1 MDTTY
6 NKKSWI
12 LRMQHKFRS
21 PVALSLAMILPALL
35 LFLIFYFYPI
45 IKLIPQSLIEDGT
58 FTFQNYIRIFTEP
71 LYYNSFLRTVFISL
85 LAAIINLLLG
95 YPIAYTLTRVK
106 PKTAKLIIAIIM
118 ISFWTSL
125 LVRTYSWMVVLQRN
139 GIINNILVSL
149 GIIEEPIQLMY
160 TTGAVLVGIVH
171 ILLPFM
177 ILPIYSVLKTMD
189 PSLKLAAMSM
199 GATRRKAFFH
209 VTLPLS
215 VPGIASGIMLVFIQ
229 ALGFYVTPMLLG
241 GPKILMVSGLID
253 KQMFQFLNWGFGSAI
268 GMLLLL
274 VTILF
279 LVGFDRFFGIDSLQ
293 QKML

>member
-12 LRMQHKFRS
+12 LRLQHKLRS
-21 PVALSLAMILPALL
+21 PVALSLVMILPALL

-45 IKLIPQSLIEDGT
+45 IKLIPQSLIEDGAV
-58 FTFQNYIRIFTEP
+58 TFQNYMRIFTEP
-71 LYYNSFLRTVFISL
+71 LYYNSFLRTVFISF

-177 ILPIYSVLKTMD
+177 ILPIYSVLRTMD

-215 VPGIASGIMLVFIQ
+215 IPGIASGIMLVFIQ

-279 LVGFDRFFGIDSLQ
+279 LIGFDRFFGIDSLQ

>member
-12 LRMQHKFRS
+12 LRLQHKLRS
-21 PVALSLAMILPALL
+21 PVALSLVMILPALL

-45 IKLIPQSLIEDGT
+45 IKLVPQSLIEDGAV
-58 FTFQNYIRIFTEP
+58 TFQNYMRIFTEP

-95 YPIAYTLTRVK
+95 YPIAYALTRVK

-139 GIINNILVSL
+139 GIINKALISL
-149 GIIEEPIQLMY
+149 GIIEDPIQLMY
-160 TTGAVLVGIVH
+160 TTGAILVGIVH

-177 ILPIYSVLKTMD
+177 ILPIYSVLRTMD

-279 LVGFDRFFGIDSLQ
+279 LIGFDRFFGIDSLQ